1 MDARDDGISASKAL
15 PPPPLPQAVSPPGPS
30 YETATL
36 SVGARLAVFTALALP
51 VTLLPF
57 ITLRRQLLSLHRKT
71 DEIRA
76 ATNVLQRELKGT
88 LVELSVKKE
97 EHLRMKEMLE
107 EARQKLEATRRD
119 THRLQLSRLADEK
132 EYQRRLQEIMESTS
146 FTQSQLAHLRELGP
160 SLADIAAFMQEVEIQ
175 QGYTSPRKQDGRG
188 IERLRRVALQ
198 LEEVIKD
205 PGPKAH

>member
-1 MDARDDGISASKAL
+1 MDARDDGISVTKASS
-15 PPPPLPQAVSPPGPS
+15 PLTSPQGISQPGPS
-30 YETATL
+30 YEAPTL

-71 DEIRA
+71 DEIRT
-76 ATNVLQRELKGT
+76 ATSVLQRELQGT
-88 LVELSVKKE
+88 LVELSVRKE

-132 EYQRRLQEIMESTS
+132 AYQRQLQEIMESTN
-146 FTQSQLAHLRELGP
+146 FTQWVPPHWSP
-160 SLADIAAFMQEVEIQ
+160 SISSSLTTLAFMGLSQVTIR
-175 QGYTSPRKQDGRG
+175 TSTGTWPIPR
-188 IERLRRVALQ
+188 
-198 LEEVIKD
+198 
-205 PGPKAH
+205 

>member
-1 MDARDDGISASKAL
+1 MTMDARDDGISASKAL
-15 PPPPLPQAVSPPGPS
+15 SPPPLPQAISPPGPS

-146 FTQSQLAHLRELGP
+146 FTQWVPQRS
-160 SLADIAAFMQEVEIQ
+160 
-175 QGYTSPRKQDGRG
+175 TS
-188 IERLRRVALQ
+188 VS
-198 LEEVIKD
+198 
-205 PGPKAH
+205 